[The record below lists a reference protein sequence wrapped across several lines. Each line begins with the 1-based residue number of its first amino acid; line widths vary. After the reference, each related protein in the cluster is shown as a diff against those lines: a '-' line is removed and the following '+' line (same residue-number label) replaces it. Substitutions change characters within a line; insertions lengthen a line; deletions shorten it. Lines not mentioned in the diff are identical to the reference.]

1 MRFTT
6 TLLILLTVV
15 ISTIACNPF
24 SSRLGNLHDDVERQY
39 IAWVSENG
47 EYIPGDPDIS
57 NWPHPYHPIIHF
69 AWVHK
74 GGERVDRELA
84 NRLREMNDIYWALDD
99 DLKKQVSE
107 GKTSFDRER
116 FLAII
121 DDEQLVARTSEL
133 IAEGVTAI
141 YAFARAG
148 VESVRTDRNNI
159 PEEILRQ
166 LGSLYDSRSDL
177 LDVPVGE
184 PATDDDSQWRDWLH
198 TALAATGESG
208 VKAILDW
215 NSQIESLQ
223 DLAPDQPFWDGR
235 LTHAMSLRSI
245 QLARRSALD
254 TIFSEL
260 GQYRDGGG
268 ISDFH
273 KWMYWNLARTTWDSG
288 GMYPY
293 TDDDVNL
300 IVDFLMSGGLENGPT
315 GEGEEAWVIADALGR
330 APSWQWANAL
340 FQEATSNITEQV
352 RRDLCFTAIARMLH
366 MPVKAWLTTTDSALL
381 LKGKVLSQI
390 EDRLLVSNGEL
401 LKLYSGILTAFSADQ
416 ASFLDCELTDDE
428 LFRIH
433 DAFIILLPEL
443 TIADDR
449 AAALDLL
456 RWGLMQH
463 EFTLWHEDANRYYD
477 PLTEIYYD
485 WILTTTFENS
495 ETTAEQFTILL
506 LNLRMI
512 LNIDIPWKPYFVSDE

>member
-6 TLLILLTVV
+6 TLLILLAVV
-15 ISTIACNPF
+15 TSSIACNPF
-24 SSRLGNLHDDVERQY
+24 SKRSGNLHDDVERQY
-39 IAWVSENG
+39 NDWISENG

-57 NWPHPYHPIIHF
+57 NWPHSYHPILHF

-74 GGERVDRELA
+74 GGERKDRELG

-121 DDEQLVARTSEL
+121 DDEHLRARTSEL

-148 VESVRTDRNNI
+148 VESVQTGRNNI

-166 LGSLYDSRSDL
+166 LGSLYESRSDL
-177 LDVPVGE
+177 LEVPVGE
-184 PATDDDSQWRDWLH
+184 PVTDDDSQWRDWLH
-198 TALAATGESG
+198 TALAATGGSG
-208 VKAILDW
+208 AKAILDW
-215 NSQIESLQ
+215 NSEIESLQ
-223 DLAPDQPFWDGR
+223 DLAPDQPFR
-235 LTHAMSLRSI
+235 
-245 QLARRSALD
+245 QSALD
-254 TIFSEL
+254 MIFSEL

-268 ISDFH
+268 VSDFH

-300 IVDFLMSGGLENGPT
+300 IVDFLMSGGLENGLT

-330 APSWQWANAL
+330 APSWQWAVAL
-340 FQEATSNITEQV
+340 FQEAENNVTEQV
-352 RRDLCFTAIARMLH
+352 RRDLCFSAIAQMLH
-366 MPVKAWLTTTDSALL
+366 MPVNAWLTTTDSALL
-381 LKGKVLSQI
+381 LKGKALSHI
-390 EDRLLVSNGEL
+390 EDRRLLSNEAL

-456 RWGLMQH
+456 RWGLMQP
-463 EFTLWHEDANRYYD
+463 EFTLWHEGASRYYD
-477 PLTEIYYD
+477 PLTEIFYD

-495 ETTAEQFTILL
+495 ETTSEQFAILL
-506 LNLRMI
+506 LNLRLI
-512 LNIDIPWKPYFVSDE
+512 LNIDIPWQPYLDPDE